1 MSAFSGH
8 RQSDK
13 GRHRE
18 IPRRMVTSRIERDAR
33 ARRAPL
39 ALTHE
44 EALDLMRTGSRLV
57 KIFGRGGAMWFVIP
71 GGQVTDVIAD
81 RIKQHPAVVGQKD
94 GLFPQH
100 DQTWRMR
107 KSTQPT

>member
-8 RQSDK
+8 RQSGKD
-13 GRHRE
+13 RHRE
-18 IPRRMVTSRIERDAR
+18 IHRRTVTGRIGRDAG
-33 ARRAPL
+33 ASRAPL

-44 EALDLMRTGSRLV
+44 EAIDLMRTGSRLV
-57 KIFGRGGAMWFVIP
+57 KIIGQGGVMWFVIP
-71 GGQVTDVIAD
+71 GGQVTGAIAD
-81 RIKQHPAVVGQKD
+81 RIKQDLAVVGQKD
-94 GLFPQH
+94 GLFPHH

>member
-8 RQSDK
+8 RQSGKD
-13 GRHRE
+13 RHRE
-18 IPRRMVTSRIERDAR
+18 IPRRTATGRIERDAR
-33 ARRAPL
+33 ARRVPL

-44 EALDLMRTGSRLV
+44 EALDLMKTGSRLV
-57 KIFGRGGAMWFVIP
+57 KIIGRGGAMWFVIP

-81 RIKQHPAVVGQKD
+81 QIKQHPAVVGQKD
-94 GLFPQH
+94 GLFPHH

-107 KSTQPT
+107 RCSQPS